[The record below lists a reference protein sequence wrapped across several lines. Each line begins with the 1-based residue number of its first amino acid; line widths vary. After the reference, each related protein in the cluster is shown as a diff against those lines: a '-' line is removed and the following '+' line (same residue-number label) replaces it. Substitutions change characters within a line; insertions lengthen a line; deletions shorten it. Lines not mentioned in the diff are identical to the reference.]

1 MSAVHSPDAFESC
14 PNGSQGA
21 QRRRGSTVL
30 NPRLYFKEELW
41 QQAPVLI
48 GSTAFEP
55 LPDAKNILVTGGA
68 GFIACWFVRHLVLT
82 YPKHYNVVSF
92 DKLDYCA
99 TLNNTRILD
108 DKLNFTFE
116 IGDITSPADVKRV
129 LRKHRIDTIF
139 HFAAQSHVDLSF
151 GNSYQFTNT
160 NVYGTHVLLERA
172 REHGINRF
180 IHISTDE
187 VYGDVPVGAADL
199 SETSILAPTNPYSA
213 SKAAAEMM
221 VSAYRSSFKLPLITI
236 RANNVYGP
244 HQFPEKII
252 PKFTMLLQRRQKLL
266 LHGDGSPTR
275 RYLYA
280 GDIVDALDTIFHK
293 GVIGQIYN
301 IASKDEISNTDICHK
316 LLDIF
321 GHPHQ
326 TPADEGK
333 WIQHTED
340 RPFND
345 RRYATDGS
353 KLAALGW
360 QPTMSFDEGLKKT
373 VDWYRRFGEVWWGDI
388 SRVLTPFPV
397 VEGTE
402 IWTKEE
408 HDDLP
413 SSDGEGPAEDNGEMW
428 KWAAQERAQ
437 VLEFDEKLAPD
448 ENSEMRA

>member
-1 MSAVHSPDAFESC
+1 MSAVESPESG
-14 PNGSQGA
+14 PLPSNGIRD
-21 QRRRGSTVL
+21 RRNSTIL
-30 NPRLYFKEELW
+30 NPRLSLTSDLLKK
-41 QQAPVLI
+41 APVFT
-48 GSTAFEP
+48 GSTKFEP
-55 LPDAKNILVTGGA
+55 LPDASNILVTGGA

-82 YPKHYNVVSF
+82 YPDNYNVISF

-99 TLNNTRILD
+99 SLNNTRVLD
-108 DKLNFTFE
+108 GRPNFTFE
-116 IGDITSPADVKRV
+116 QGDITSPTDVKRV
-129 LRKHRIDTIF
+129 LRKHNIDTIF

-172 REHGINRF
+172 RQHGVNRF

-187 VYGDVPVGAADL
+187 VYGDVPMGAADL
-199 SETSILAPTNPYSA
+199 SETSLLAPTNPYAA

-221 VSAYRSSFKLPLITI
+221 VSAFRSSFNLPLITV
-236 RANNVYGP
+236 RSNNVYGP

-252 PKFTMLLQRRQKLL
+252 PKFIMLLQRRSKLL

-280 GDIVDALDTIFHK
+280 SDIVDALDTIFHK
-293 GVIGQIYN
+293 GTIGQIYN
-301 IASKDEISNTDICHK
+301 IASKDEISNIDICHK
-316 LLDIF
+316 LLETF
-321 GHPHQ
+321 GIPHS
-326 TPADEGK
+326 TPEEIDR

-345 RRYATDGS
+345 QRYATDGS
-353 KLAALGW
+353 KLAKLGW
-360 QPTMSFDEGLKKT
+360 HPKTSFEEGLRIT

-388 SRVLTPFPV
+388 SRVLTAFPV

-408 HDDLP
+408 HEALRSDEEVGPEENGTLWAKKVVDDIQ
-413 SSDGEGPAEDNGEMW
+413 SSEGTMAYL
-428 KWAAQERAQ
+428 AAG
-437 VLEFDEKLAPD
+437 
-448 ENSEMRA
+448 

>member
-1 MSAVHSPDAFESC
+1 MSTGDNLDFM
-14 PNGSQGA
+14 PNGVNGFK
-21 QRRRGSTVL
+21 RRRNSTIL
-30 NPRLYFKEELW
+30 NPRSCVVPELW
-41 QQAPVLI
+41 KQAPILK
-48 GSTAFEP
+48 GSTRFEP
-55 LPDAKNILVTGGA
+55 LSDARNILITGGA
-68 GFIACWFVRHLVLT
+68 GFIACWFVRHLTLT
-82 YPKHYNVVSF
+82 YPNHYNVISF

-99 TLNNTRILD
+99 TLNNTRILNH
-108 DKLNFTFE
+108 LFNFTFE
-116 IGDITSPADVKRV
+116 QGDITSPSDVKKC
-129 LRKHRIDTIF
+129 LRKHKIDTIF

-187 VYGDVPVGAADL
+187 VYGDVPKGAADL

-221 VSAYRSSFKLPLITI
+221 VSAYRSSFKLPLITV
-236 RANNVYGP
+236 RSNNVYGP

-252 PKFTMLLQRRQKLL
+252 PKFIMLLQRRSKLL

-275 RYLYA
+275 RYLFA

-293 GVIGQIYN
+293 GAIGQIYN
-301 IASKDEISNTDICHK
+301 IASKDEISNIDICHK

-321 GHPHQ
+321 GLPHG
-326 TPADEGK
+326 TVSELEK
-333 WIQHTED
+333 WVQHTED

-345 RRYATDGS
+345 QRYATDGA

-360 QPTMSFDEGLKKT
+360 APSTNFEDGLRVT
-373 VDWYRRFGEVWWGDI
+373 VEWYRQFGEVWWGDI
-388 SRVLTPFPV
+388 SRVLTSFPV

-408 HDDLP
+408 HEALP
-413 SSDGEGPAEDNGEMW
+413 SDEETGSMENGTVWTKGALENLRAMDGTA
-428 KWAAQERAQ
+428 
-437 VLEFDEKLAPD
+437 
-448 ENSEMRA
+448 

>member
-1 MSAVHSPDAFESC
+1 MSAVQSPEATDKT
-14 PNGSQGA
+14 PNGTQGVK
-21 QRRRGSTVL
+21 RRRGSTIL
-30 NPRLYFKEELW
+30 NPRSYVHKELW
-41 QQAPVLI
+41 QQAPVLT
-48 GSTAFEP
+48 GSTKFEP
-55 LPDAKNILVTGGA
+55 RSDAKNILVTGGA

-82 YPKHYNVVSF
+82 YPDAYNVVSF

-108 DKLNFTFE
+108 DKPNFSFE
-116 IGDITSPADVKRV
+116 NGDITSPTDVKRA
-129 LRKHRIDTIF
+129 LRKHKIDTIF

-151 GNSYQFTNT
+151 GNSYEFTNT

-172 REHGINRF
+172 REHGVTRF

-252 PKFTMLLQRRQKLL
+252 PKFIMLLQRQSKLL

-275 RYLYA
+275 RYLFA
-280 GDIVDALDTIFHK
+280 GDIADALDTIFHK

-316 LLDIF
+316 LLSIF
-321 GHPHQ
+321 GRPHGSQ
-326 TPADEGK
+326 AEFET
-333 WIQHTED
+333 WVQHTED

-345 RRYATDGS
+345 QRYATDGS

-360 QPTMSFDEGLKKT
+360 EPKTSFDDGLKQT
-373 VDWYRRFGEVWWGDI
+373 VNWYRRFGEVWWGDI

-397 VEGTE
+397 VDGTE

-413 SSDGEGPAEDNGEMW
+413 SSDGELLPEETETMWNQHARSRLKALEDEAE
-428 KWAAQERAQ
+428 
-437 VLEFDEKLAPD
+437 
-448 ENSEMRA
+448 S

>member
-1 MSAVHSPDAFESC
+1 MVTMSVKQSPEAHDLA
-14 PNGSQGA
+14 PNGSHGA
-21 QRRRGSTVL
+21 KRRRGSTIL
-30 NPRLYFKEELW
+30 NPKSYVKEELW
-41 QQAPVLI
+41 RQAPVFT
-48 GSTAFEP
+48 GSTKFEP
-55 LPDAKNILVTGGA
+55 LPDAKSILVTGGA
-68 GFIACWFVRHLVLT
+68 GFIACWFVRHLVLK
-82 YPKHYNVVSF
+82 YPHYDVVSF

-108 DKLNFTFE
+108 DRPNFTFE
-116 IGDITSPADVKRV
+116 QGDITAPTDVKRV
-129 LRKHRIDTIF
+129 LRKHKIDTIF

-172 REHGINRF
+172 REHGVNRF

-221 VSAYRSSFKLPLITI
+221 VSAYRSSFKLPLITV

-252 PKFTMLLQRRQKLL
+252 PKFIMLLQRQLKLL
-266 LHGDGSPTR
+266 LHGDGAPTR

-293 GVIGQIYN
+293 GDIGQIYN
-301 IASKDEISNTDICHK
+301 IASKDEVSNIDICHK

-321 GHPHQ
+321 QKSHA
-326 TPADEGK
+326 TPDK
-333 WIQHTED
+333 LSQWVQHTED

-345 RRYATDGS
+345 QRYATDGS

-360 QPTMSFDEGLKKT
+360 QPQMSFDDGLRIT
-373 VDWYRRFGEVWWGDI
+373 VDWYQRFGEVWWGDI
-388 SRVLTPFPV
+388 SRVLTSFPV
-397 VEGTE
+397 VAGNE
-402 IWTKEE
+402 IWTQEE

-413 SSDGEGPAEDNGEMW
+413 SSDGEFVLDEECM
-428 KWAAQERAQ
+428 ERT
-437 VLEFDEKLAPD
+437 PSP
-448 ENSEMRA
+448 N

>member
-1 MSAVHSPDAFESC
+1 MSANQCPELADANANV
-14 PNGSQGA
+14 PRGVK
-21 QRRRGSTVL
+21 RRRGSTVL
-30 NPRLYFKEELW
+30 NPKSYVQQELW
-41 QQAPVLI
+41 KQAPVLV
-48 GSTAFEP
+48 GSTKFEP
-55 LPDAKNILVTGGA
+55 LANTKNILVTGGA

-82 YPKHYNVVSF
+82 YSHYHVVSF

-108 DKLNFTFE
+108 DQHNFVFE
-116 IGDITSPADVKRV
+116 QGDITSPASVKRV

-151 GNSYQFTNT
+151 GNSYEFTNT

-172 REHGINRF
+172 REHGVERF
-180 IHISTDE
+180 IHMSTDE
-187 VYGDVPVGAADL
+187 VYGGVQVGAADL
-199 SETSILAPTNPYSA
+199 SEASILAPTNPYSA

-221 VSAYRSSFKLPLITI
+221 VSAYRSSFKLPLITV

-252 PKFTMLLQRRQKLL
+252 PKFVMLLHREKKLL

-293 GVIGQIYN
+293 GEIGQIYN
-301 IASKDEISNTDICHK
+301 IASKDEISNMDICHK

-321 GHPHQ
+321 GLPHTVKEDIEQ
-326 TPADEGK
+326 RV
-333 WIQHTED
+333 QRTED

-345 RRYATDGS
+345 ERYATDGS
-353 KLAALGW
+353 KLAALDW
-360 QPTMSFDEGLKKT
+360 QPKTSFDDGLRIT

-388 SRVLTPFPV
+388 GRVLTSFPV
-397 VEGTE
+397 VDGHE

-408 HDDLP
+408 HEDL
-413 SSDGEGPAEDNGEMW
+413 SSSEGESVFETRESSIT
-428 KWAAQERAQ
+428 ERGTN
-437 VLEFDEKLAPD
+437 E
-448 ENSEMRA
+448 